1 MKEENNININNFDYA
16 SLYPNIQKSVPDDF
30 SMKQMILKRLNEIKK
45 QLRNQKI
52 DELLKDDDDKLS
64 DEK

>member
-1 MKEENNININNFDYA
+1 MKEENNINNFDYA
-16 SLYPNIQKSVPDDF
+16 SLYPNIQKSWDVVPDDY
-30 SMKQMILKRLNEIKK
+30 LLNKIKK

-52 DELLKDDDDKLS
+52 DELLKDNDDKLS